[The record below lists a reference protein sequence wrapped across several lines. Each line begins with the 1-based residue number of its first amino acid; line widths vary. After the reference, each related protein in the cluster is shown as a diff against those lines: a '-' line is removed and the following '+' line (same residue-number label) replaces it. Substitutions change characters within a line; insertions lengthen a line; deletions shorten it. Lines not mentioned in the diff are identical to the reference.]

1 MCTAVIPTDLCRF
14 FLEVN
19 MRLSD
24 FYQQFRRQRSVVV
37 VQAKETPAAPRHTM
51 TLEAMT
57 RPAQTRSLKAAL
69 RQR

>member
-1 MCTAVIPTDLCRF
+1 
-14 FLEVN
+14 

-24 FYQQFRRQRSVVV
+24 FYLQFRRQRN
-37 VQAKETPAAPRHTM
+37 PAVEPSAGIPAPQRQTM

-57 RPAQTRSLKAAL
+57 RAAQTRSLKAAL

>member
-1 MCTAVIPTDLCRF
+1 
-14 FLEVN
+14 

>member
-1 MCTAVIPTDLCRF
+1 MCTAAIRAELCRVL
-14 FLEVN
+14 LEVN

-24 FYQQFRRQRSVVV
+24 LYLQFRRQRSVVV
-37 VQAKETPAAPRHTM
+37 QAKEQPTSPRQTL

-57 RPAQTRSLKAAL
+57 RPAQIKSLKAAR

>member
-1 MCTAVIPTDLCRF
+1 
-14 FLEVN
+14 

-24 FYQQFRRQRSVVV
+24 IYLQFRRQRFVVA
-37 VQAKETPAAPRHTM
+37 VQPTEQPAIPRQTM

-57 RPAQTRSLKAAL
+57 RPAQTKSLKAAL

>member
-1 MCTAVIPTDLCRF
+1 
-14 FLEVN
+14 

-24 FYQQFRRQRSVVV
+24 IYLQFRRQRTVAN
-37 VQAKETPAAPRHTM
+37 VQVKEQVAAPRQTL

-57 RPAQTRSLKAAL
+57 RPAQTKSLKAAL